1 MTESEKRRC
10 IVIRRI
16 VASFDGFAPPQE
28 KVVAILSDETSAR
41 AVYALIGD
49 GSIREEDLPS
59 SPTLAA
65 QIAFGN
71 VLARTI
77 RELAATQRNLL
88 ESLSA
93 LIPPDMR

>member
-1 MTESEKRRC
+1 MAEPEKRRC
-10 IVIRRI
+10 FVIRRI
-16 VASFDGFAPPQE
+16 VASFDGYAPPQE
-28 KVVAILSDETSAR
+28 KVVAILSDDASAR

-77 RELAATQRNLL
+77 KELAATHQNLL

-93 LIPPDMR
+93 LVPPDMR